1 MIDNEIPKRK
11 RGALLVEAIM
21 LLLFPLICYV
31 IIRAVIMKY
40 QNFSKELNDASARF
54 LGFGIG
60 SLFHITCFIVGVF
73 KNSVLVVKKRMI
85 DFKDNLPIS
94 FKFAVK
100 CYLEDMKNDGI
111 AFLVEM
117 ACVGFCFAVAISGLL
132 TAIPLL

>member
-1 MIDNEIPKRK
+1 MIYVMSDIHGCYEEYLE
-11 RGALLVEAIM
+11 AL
-21 LLLFPLICYV
+21 
-31 IIRAVIMKY
+31 
-40 QNFSKELNDASARF
+40 
-54 LGFGIG
+54 
-60 SLFHITCFIVGVF
+60 
-73 KNSVLVVKKRMI
+73 RMI

>member
-1 MIDNEIPKRK
+1 
-11 RGALLVEAIM
+11 
-21 LLLFPLICYV
+21 
-31 IIRAVIMKY
+31 MKY
-40 QNFSKELNDASARF
+40 DNFSKELNDASARF

-60 SLFHITCFIVGVF
+60 SLFHITCFVVGVF
-73 KNSVLVVKKRMI
+73 KNSFLVVKKRII

-117 ACVGFCFAVAISGLL
+117 ACVGFCFAVAINGLL